1 MSSFVHDDQT
11 KSERHVACAQK
22 KKAKKSAEPVVDE
35 SLVAKATDAAAPA
48 ATDAA
53 EAPKPKKAKKAK
65 KVVEAAPAE
74 AGAVAAQ

>member
-1 MSSFVHDDQT
+1 MPFIASCVPDDHK

-22 KKAKKSAEPVVDE
+22 KKAKKTVDE

-65 KVVEAAPAE
+65 KVEAAPAE